1 MVKTKSFFR
10 SLLYVAVAVLIGAT
24 YLSMGRSIGGGD
36 WNGKPTEADL
46 RGAAKTFVLP
56 SGFPPADVQIL
67 QKVTFLAVVFDAE
80 LESDLEQVAAF
91 FLKQAAENKWQVK
104 MDRQQTDYRLM
115 VFCDGRLARSVELT
129 VRGRIVKLYGGIY
142 WESNRNSDMYCSTA
156 LQLAGGSIRMP
167 MSRGT
172 RSA

>member
-1 MVKTKSFFR
+1 MIRRPPRSTPLYSSAASDVYKRQRENRVMSDLGERRQLGKWMVKTKSFFR

-46 RGAAKTFVLP
+46 RGAARTFVLP
-56 SGFPPADVQIL
+56 SGFPPADVQML

-80 LESDLEQVAAF
+80 LESDPEQVAAF

-104 MDRQQTDYRLM
+104 MDRQQTEYRLS
-115 VFCDGRLARSVELT
+115 L
-129 VRGRIVKLYGGIY
+129 IHI
-142 WESNRNSDMYCSTA
+142 
-156 LQLAGGSIRMP
+156 
-167 MSRGT
+167 
-172 RSA
+172 

>member
-24 YLSMGRSIGGGD
+24 YLSMGRSIGDGD
-36 WNGKPTEADL
+36 WNGKPTEAEL
-46 RGAAKTFVLP
+46 REAARTFVLP
-56 SGFPPADVQIL
+56 SGFPPTDVQIL

-80 LESDLEQVAAF
+80 LESDPEQVAAF

-142 WESNRNSDMYCSTA
+142 WESNRSSDRYCSKA
-156 LQLAGGSIRMP
+156 LQ
-167 MSRGT
+167 
-172 RSA
+172 